1 MQPSVLQKKSDLVE
15 KLRDVPHKPGVYL
28 MKDRLNRIIYVG
40 KARDLRKRLGQ
51 HFMPSRRANA
61 DLKTRALLDSVWDFE
76 IHLVRNEPEAL
87 LLEGKLIKDFRPKYN
102 ISFRDDKRFL
112 LVKVNLSD
120 PIPRF
125 QLTRLKKDDGCR
137 YFGPFA
143 HAGALR
149 STLSWMRKRFG
160 IRSCRAPEPGEQD
173 YRRCLDHIIKNCSAP
188 CIRKVSLEEYQQRV
202 LQACEFLD
210 GESRELLEQLE
221 AEMKSAAEKLD
232 FERAAQIRNMLDDL
246 RRTTKPTRRFT
257 RGSLPS
263 TVDPAADLQALAD
276 ALLLPG
282 PPRIMECFDIS
293 NISTT
298 HVVASM
304 VCFKDGVPDKSN
316 YRRYR
321 IRTVEGQDDFASM
334 AEVVRRRYSRILLE
348 TKAIAPDLSEFNQEP
363 VEDAVKRAQSL
374 GRLETGS
381 LAELETGS
389 PDKLETDSLHKLE
402 ADSLDK
408 LETDSLDKLE
418 TDSLDKLETEAVE
431 ELETSPFESVDAGPL
446 NKLETGPLDR
456 LETGA
461 PGELEV
467 KTPEKPKSGP
477 ERLVRLPDLIIVD
490 GGKGQLNA
498 ACRELQR
505 LGLSERPIIGLAK
518 EYEEIYRP
526 SRPLPLRLP
535 EDSGALQLLQRIRDE
550 AHRFANGY
558 HQLLMKKR
566 IAESIL
572 DECPGVSD
580 SRKQALLAKFGSV
593 ERLRKAS
600 IEDIAAVD
608 GISNKLAETIW
619 RFLNR

>member
-1 MQPSVLQKKSDLVE
+1 MQPSVLQKKSDLIE

-160 IRSCRAPEPGEQD
+160 IRSCRTAEPGEQD
-173 YRRCLDHIIKNCSAP
+173 YKRCLDHIIKNCSAP
-188 CIRKVSLEEYQQRV
+188 CIRKVSLDEYHQRV
-202 LQACEFLD
+202 LEACEFLD

-232 FERAAQIRNMLDDL
+232 FERAAQIRNMLEDL
-246 RRTTKPTRRFT
+246 RRTTKPARRFT

-263 TVDPAADLQALAD
+263 TVDPEADLQALAD

-321 IRTVEGQDDFASM
+321 IRTVAGQDDFASM

-348 TKAIAPDLSEFNQEP
+348 TKEIAPGLSEFNQEP
-363 VEDAVKRAQSL
+363 VEEAVQRAQ
-374 GRLETGS
+374 
-381 LAELETGS
+381 
-389 PDKLETDSLHKLE
+389 
-402 ADSLDK
+402 SLDK
-408 LETDSLDKLE
+408 LETSSLDNLE
-418 TDSLDKLETEAVE
+418 AGLLGNLETEAIE
-431 ELETSPFESVDAGPL
+431 E
-446 NKLETGPLDR
+446 LETGPLDK
-456 LETGA
+456 LETVT
-461 PGELEV
+461 PDEHQV
-467 KTPEKPKSGP
+467 KPEKPKSGP

-518 EYEEIYRP
+518 EFEEIYRP

-550 AHRFANGY
+550 AHRFANSY

-572 DECPGVSD
+572 DECPGVSQH
-580 SRKQALLAKFGSV
+580 RKNLLLRKFGSV
-593 ERLRKAS
+593 KRLRRAS
-600 IEDIAAVD
+600 VEEIAATD
-608 GISNKLAETIW
+608 GIGPKLAADVH
-619 RFLNR
+619 RFLQTH